1 VDALLP
7 WSITGTYLEACNC
20 EAICP
25 CRRVDGAAGGRSTFG
40 VCMGALSWLVTEGR
54 AGDVDLG
61 GLTAVLV
68 CRYDDDEEGSPWL
81 FRLYVDERGN
91 DRQRETLAAIL
102 TGKLGG
108 TPEKQ
113 FPWVWKPSTFLGWG
127 PAPIQ
132 IDHTPARG
140 WFRVRDVVTVRV
152 RDAVAEQGGVTCV
165 IPGHD
170 RPGTEVVCDEL
181 RVEDAPLSFAVEAR
195 CGYQSTFAY
204 TCESQR
210 GL

>member
-40 VCMGALSWLVTEGR
+40 VCMGALSWLVTEGS

-81 FRLYVDERGN
+81 FRLYVDDRGN

-113 FPWVWKPSTFLGWG
+113 FPWVWKPADFLGWG
-127 PAPIQ
+127 RPRSRST
-132 IDHTPARG
+132 TPRRAAG
-140 WFRVRDVVTVRV
+140 S
-152 RDAVAEQGGVTCV
+152 E
-165 IPGHD
+165 
-170 RPGTEVVCDEL
+170 
-181 RVEDAPLSFAVEAR
+181 FA
-195 CGYQSTFAY
+195 TW
-204 TCESQR
+204 
-210 GL
+210 